1 MEREEW
7 IEEELMSAAAILRA
21 YLVRLSEPSA
31 AAWAEMLSLERLEPL
46 VVYELD
52 NETGRKLVRETSRA
66 TLVEVKVAAMRVA
79 RTLGPQDWPAPRS
92 LLEALRAVRNE
103 RVLEWRREHP
113 APALPAVVT
122 VELTPEQAARNKA
135 EAQRAMAYL
144 REKLGIKAEA
154 DAAGKAQRGN
164 VRRAPEGDLAAADA
178 RRAEL
183 RAQRQRL
190 MEQESEQ

>member
-1 MEREEW
+1 MQREEW
-7 IEEELMSAAAILRA
+7 LEEELMSAAAILRA

-46 VVYELD
+46 VIYELD

-92 LLEALRAVRNE
+92 LIEALRVVRRE
-103 RVLEWRREHP
+103 RVLAWRSAHP
-113 APALPAVVT
+113 LPALPAKT
-122 VELTPEQAARNKA
+122 SAQLSEAQAARNKQ

-144 REKLGIKAEA
+144 REKLGIQAEA
-154 DAAGKAQRGN
+154 EAAGNA
-164 VRRAPEGDLAAADA
+164 RRATPRADLEHDLAAADA

-183 RAQRQRL
+183 RAQAQRL